1 MSIPPSN
8 DLLLQSNDLS
18 DECTMS
24 GSPPNFL
31 AEPPALDSGGEM
43 GLPLWTAVARS
54 PASQKQ
60 VTGESGQA
68 GVVLDPKKEGRCS
81 KCGIGDEVSLEVAQQ
96 KMDPDGLYKWNE
108 DEFSMYCHP

>member
-1 MSIPPSN
+1 
-8 DLLLQSNDLS
+8 
-18 DECTMS
+18 MS
-24 GSPPNFL
+24 GFPPNFL
-31 AEPPALDSGGEM
+31 AEPPDLDSGGEM

-68 GVVLDPKKEGRCS
+68 GVVLDPEKEGRCS
-81 KCGIGDEVSLEVAQQ
+81 KCGIGDEESLEVAQQ